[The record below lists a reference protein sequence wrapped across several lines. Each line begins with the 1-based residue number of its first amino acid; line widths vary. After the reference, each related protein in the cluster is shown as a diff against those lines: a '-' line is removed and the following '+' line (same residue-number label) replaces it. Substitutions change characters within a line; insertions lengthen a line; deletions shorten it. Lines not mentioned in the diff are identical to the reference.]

1 MSYNMLKLK
10 DEFLQYIEIERGRSH
25 LTVRNYDHYLMR
37 FINFLSPSPLP
48 LGKGPGDGMNS
59 NAPLGELPER
69 LRGLGEGVV
78 TDSVMRNYR
87 IYLNRILS
95 HPEAKRGSKYHG
107 ATLEK
112 KTQNYHLIALRAF
125 FKYARKRGIEI
136 YNPEA
141 IELAKTSQHE
151 LDLINEKELHRLF
164 EAVNE
169 NENELARAR
178 DLAIMTLLFSTGL
191 RVSELA
197 ALDHDEDLSTGEISL
212 RGKGGKI
219 RVVFISDEAVANIKK
234 YLKLRTDMDEAMF
247 IDHSPRSRSRIEN
260 RESIRL
266 TTRSIERILN
276 KYAELAGITKKCTP
290 HVLRHSFATDLL
302 YNGADLRSVQMM
314 LGHASIA
321 TTQVYTNVTNKFLR
335 EQWQKHHKGGK

>member
-1 MSYNMLKLK
+1 MKFVLKEVNAAVIPLRK
-10 DEFLQYIEIERGRSH
+10 LDLFLGAI
-25 LTVRNYDHYLMR
+25 
-37 FINFLSPSPLP
+37 PSKIFENLAMKIPVL
-48 LGKGPGDGMNS
+48 LGVNG
-59 NAPLGELPER
+59 
-69 LRGLGEGVV
+69 
-78 TDSVMRNYR
+78 
-87 IYLNRILS
+87 
-95 HPEAKRGSKYHG
+95 EAKELFVNQGKC
-107 ATLEK
+107 A
-112 KTQNYHLIALRAF
+112 
-125 FKYARKRGIEI
+125 I
-136 YNPEA
+136 YVEP
-141 IELAKTSQHE
+141 
-151 LDLINEKELHRLF
+151 
-164 EAVNE
+164 E